1 MNQAKQVEWFEQWK
15 ILEDDELFL
24 FNDWIFP
31 YTLDDFSGKKVLEC
45 GCGGGQH
52 TSFIAPYAKN
62 VTSVD
67 LNTISI
73 ARNRKRVKFFKY
85 DWSFNC

>member
-45 GCGGGQH
+45 GYEGDGH
-52 TSFIAPYAKN
+52 TTLIDPRVKN
-62 VTSVD
+62 VTAVD
-67 LNTISI
+67 LNTTEI
-73 ARNRKRVKFFKY
+73 AAKRNKHII
-85 DWSFNC
+85 